1 MTETKCFGLS
11 CSQWVKYYL
20 CCVCCGPYFG
30 GLAIYFNERDK
41 KYKRVDRFKVP
52 VETPTGIPKD

>member
-41 KYKRVDRFKVP
+41 KYKRVDKW
-52 VETPTGIPKD
+52 GGG